1 MARPKRI
8 EGEPTARQRME
19 DAFWGMLADMP
30 YHKMTSREVCKRS
43 GVSHNSFYYHFE
55 NLDDMARQMLNG
67 LFVPEL
73 PLALLSV
80 VDGSGETAAR
90 LERRGPHRPHV
101 RHRRHNGAPRQR
113 RRALRIA
120 RDRHLRRAGGR
131 TRRHTEDGRH
141 RPTVSVKGS
150 GSLSPGIFCYS
161 LAFAIT
167 PLPIPVNLSICR
179 TERPARRNLASKA
192 FLSDTARVGRVSR

>member
-67 LFVPEL
+67 LFVPER
-73 PLALLSV
+73 PPRGWRASPTYSRGFRGC
-80 VDGSGETAAR
+80 GSSSATAPP
-90 LERRGPHRPHV
+90 G
-101 RHRRHNGAPRQR
+101 
-113 RRALRIA
+113 
-120 RDRHLRRAGGR
+120 
-131 TRRHTEDGRH
+131 
-141 RPTVSVKGS
+141 SS
-150 GSLSPGIFCYS
+150 GSC
-161 LAFAIT
+161 AT
-167 PLPIPVNLSICR
+167 RC
-179 TERPARRNLASKA
+179 
-192 FLSDTARVGRVSR
+192 

>member
-73 PLALLSV
+73 PLALLSL

-90 LERRGPHRPHV
+90 LEGIPDLQQRLSRMRLLV
-101 RHRRHNGAPRQR
+101 SNG
-113 RRALRIA
+113 
-120 RDRHLRRAGGR
+120 
-131 TRRHTEDGRH
+131 
-141 RPTVSVKGS
+141 
-150 GSLSPGIFCYS
+150 SPGIVGIMALLGS
-161 LAFAIT
+161 DAVPSESRAIATFA
-167 PLPIPVNLSICR
+167 
-179 TERPARRNLASKA
+179 EREVGRGVIRKMAAIARR
-192 FLSDTARVGRVSR
+192 

>member
-73 PLALLSV
+73 PLALLSL

-90 LERRGPHRPHV
+90 LEGIPDLQQRLSRMRLLV
-101 RHRRHNGAPRQR
+101 SNG
-113 RRALRIA
+113 
-120 RDRHLRRAGGR
+120 
-131 TRRHTEDGRH
+131 
-141 RPTVSVKGS
+141 
-150 GSLSPGIFCYS
+150 SPGIVGLVRDEVLSAWLRAIGASEDALSAEDRIDLTFVIGGIMALLGS
-161 LAFAIT
+161 DAVPSESRAIATFA
-167 PLPIPVNLSICR
+167 
-179 TERPARRNLASKA
+179 EREVGRGVIRKMAAIARR
-192 FLSDTARVGRVSR
+192 